1 MGVIKQGKAKQSTPG
16 TAFLQK
22 RQMLATACEHISDEL
37 GKRSGVI
44 RSLKQS
50 DADMKEYGADYS
62 SLPYDMAT
70 LIKDSA
76 EMKEAVDNMKTAC
89 EKIKQEA
96 LEEHTIKVEK
106 KQCDYSE
113 LTAKYN
119 DQVASAKLLVAWKQD
134 EFKKQS
140 NRNYFKME
148 RFAHCCMLPDC
159 SNTQLA
165 RAMGRGICAH
175 TEFLQEWT
183 AEHRTVGLMN

>member
-1 MGVIKQGKAKQSTPG
+1 
-16 TAFLQK
+16 
-22 RQMLATACEHISDEL
+22 
-37 GKRSGVI
+37 
-44 RSLKQS
+44 
-50 DADMKEYGADYS
+50 
-62 SLPYDMAT
+62 MAT

-140 NRNYFKME
+140 NRDYFKME